1 MEHLR
6 DGRHRLGQ
14 GAAFFLIVALCAA
27 PAGAQQTSKSH
38 PAPVPRT
45 VILPSKVVA
54 GAPATLA
61 VLDAQGRLLPNATV
75 ELSGGE
81 KVKTNATGRALF
93 KAPTLPGTLV
103 AKISGR
109 GVSASTPVVSLEGP
123 GAQPASEPD
132 ASRASVRSYPRI
144 LAIRDRFT
152 IEGSG
157 FRGEADSN
165 RIFLADQL
173 CFILASSPS
182 SLVVLPGPRVPIG
195 DVTLR
200 VIVDGRNAG
209 QFPISA
215 ALLDFSGPA
224 EAPNAGSVGKLTL
237 RAHGT
242 AQRLI
247 VEIRNASPDVI
258 QLLKGNPERV
268 VTTGGEENIAP
279 VDVKFLTAG
288 NYAVTAR
295 LISAESGKPQ
305 PDVDS
310 VRKHLLE
317 ARGLASGIWSVR
329 IDRLLLKI
337 DSVPLDLA
345 QIRADLKS
353 LLDDRPDASLASLLD
368 SAWRELQQ
376 NN

>member
-1 MEHLR
+1 MECLR

-14 GAAFFLIVALCAA
+14 GAAFFLTVALCAA
-27 PAGAQQTSKSH
+27 RAGTQQAPKSH

-45 VILPSKVVA
+45 IILPSKAVA
-54 GAPATLA
+54 GAPGTLA
-61 VLDAQGRLLPNATV
+61 VLDGQGRLVPNATV

-81 KVKTNATGRALF
+81 RVTTNMTGRAVF
-93 KAPTLPGTLV
+93 KAPGLPGSLV

-109 GVSASTPVVSLEGP
+109 GVSASTLVVAPEGP
-123 GAQPASEPD
+123 SAQPASQPD
-132 ASRASVRSYPRI
+132 AGRASVRSYPHV

-173 CFILASSPS
+173 CIILASSPS

-200 VIVDGRNAG
+200 VLVDGHNAG

-224 EAPNAGSVGKLTL
+224 EAPNAGTVGKLTL

-242 AQRLI
+242 VERLI

-268 VTTGGEENIAP
+268 ITSGGEENIAP

-288 NYAVTAR
+288 NYAVSAR
-295 LISAESGKPQ
+295 LIAAETSQRQ

-353 LLDDRPDASLASLLD
+353 LLDDKPDASLASLLD